1 MKKELLLRNLQAFDP
16 EIFAFLQDEIQRQR
30 YMLSLVPNNN
40 AMSPFAHYLEGSLL
54 ANSAFDAL
62 NPHAGS
68 TDLEELAIK
77 RTKKLFGSEH
87 AIVRLGNIGAASRVV
102 CLALLEPNS
111 RVLSFNLRKKEHCS
125 GLNFTFK
132 NFGIDA
138 KKQVLDWDEVERTA
152 QETKPHLI
160 IFSPVSYPRNANYR
174 RLSEIARNVDAY
186 LWVDIGQSVGLVA
199 AGLLPSPVPF
209 ADVVTFPTNDSLH
222 GPDGAIVLSTK
233 EISKKLDDAVNNT
246 GHTSLH
252 INHMAAL
259 AAALLEAGTETF
271 RQYGKQVLAN
281 GKELEH
287 ALEKNAIP
295 LLCDGT
301 DTHLVLPLLPDDLQ
315 ETDITAYMGK
325 AGFQVKA
332 DCVPTMQKGVF
343 LPALRLSS
351 LTPTI
356 RSLKEKEMSEIGALL
371 SAALKKKLPEKD
383 LEAIRNQIATLVMNK
398 PIFSE
403 EWLTSSKTGPHAFYS
418 STDSSAAHEA
428 ASTEK
433 KNLIRNF
440 FHLKD

>member
-1 MKKELLLRNLQAFDP
+1 MKKEKLLSSLQAFDP
-16 EIFAFLQDEIQRQR
+16 EIFALLQEEIQRQR

-54 ANSAFDAL
+54 ANSAFDTQNSMASSM
-62 NPHAGS
+62 N
-68 TDLEELAIK
+68 LEELAIK
-77 RTKKLFGSEH
+77 RAKRLFNSEH

-111 RVLSFNLRKKEHCS
+111 RVLSFNLRKQEHCK
-125 GLNFTFK
+125 GLSFTFK

-138 KKQVLDWDEVERTA
+138 KKHVLDWDEVEQRA
-152 QETKPHLI
+152 EETRPQLI

-174 RLSEIARNVDAY
+174 RLAEIAHKAGAY

-199 AGLLPSPVPF
+199 AGILPSPVPF

-233 EISKKLDDAVNNT
+233 EIGDRLDAAVINT

-259 AAALLEAGTETF
+259 AAALLEASTETF

-281 GKELEH
+281 SKALEH
-287 ALEKNAIP
+287 ALEKHSLP

-301 DTHLVLPLLPDDLQ
+301 DTHLVLPLLSPELAAI
-315 ETDITAYMGK
+315 DITAYMGK

-332 DCVPTMQKGVF
+332 DRVPTMQMEQF

-356 RSLKEKEMSEIGALL
+356 RALKEKEIAEVGALL
-371 SAALKKKLPEKD
+371 GKTLQKVLSDEE

-403 EWLTSSKTGPHAFYS
+403 EWLTSSKIAAHAFYNS
-418 STDSSAAHEA
+418 SNSSAAHEA

-433 KNLIRNF
+433 KNIIKNF
-440 FHLKD
+440 FHFKT